1 MESINNKKGISE
13 VVVWIIG
20 LALVLVLIVIVWQVI
35 STFTNK
41 QAETTES
48 AASCLD
54 ANIGIQSVTCEAT
67 TRSCTSDTECT
78 TPGYATCASGR
89 CEGGSG
95 NPEILSREISGV
107 TIKRD
112 SGSGVWEN
120 VKVVINGEPTATIP
134 VPDDGLEPLESE
146 LISITPITITEDAE
160 VKVAPV
166 VVNADGTERTCPESR
181 IYAVKL
187 SSCA

>member
-54 ANIGIQSVTCEAT
+54 ANIGIQSVTCDLDNT
-67 TRSCTSDTECT
+67 D
-78 TPGYATCASGR
+78 PN
-89 CEGGSG
+89 
-95 NPEILSREISGV
+95 NPIYSISGV

>member
-54 ANIGIQSVTCEAT
+54 ANIGIQSVTCDLDDGGT
-67 TRSCTSDTECT
+67 PGVPGDDTRS
-78 TPGYATCASGR
+78 
-89 CEGGSG
+89 
-95 NPEILSREISGV
+95 ISAV

-120 VKVVINGEPTATIP
+120 VKFVIDGEPTATE
-134 VPDDGLEPLESE
+134 DLRSTDGGGLEPLESE
-146 LISITPITITEDAE
+146 SVSITPQTITEDAE

>member
-67 TRSCTSDTECT
+67 TRSCTSGADCT
-78 TPGYATCASGR
+78 TSGYTTCASER
-89 CEGGSG
+89 CEDGSG

-120 VKVVINGEPTATIP
+120 VKVVIDGEPTATIDMSG
-134 VPDDGLEPLESE
+134 DDGGGLEPLETE
-146 LISITPITITEDAE
+146 LVPVSPQTISTDA
-160 VKVAPV
+160 
-166 VVNADGTERTCPESR
+166 
-181 IYAVKL
+181 
-187 SSCA
+187 